1 VETGQKRPTPRKTSK
16 LAQHVRATLKT
27 GQYVEETPTYC
38 QNVETG
44 QKRPTPRKTSKLAQH
59 VRATLKTGQH
69 VDKTAKTWKLGKTRA
84 GIPAAAEKWPFS
96 LPRQECTP
104 PSQAEGQGSGVGV
117 RSPGIVGGGWP
128 NPPGRA
134 RVVFYGQ
141 KHVDLSGIQEV
152 GARP

>member
-1 VETGQKRPTPRKTSK
+1 MDRTPKRENRAKKPDSTENVR

-27 GQYVEETPTYC
+27 GQYVE
-38 QNVETG
+38 
-44 QKRPTPRKTSKLAQH
+44 
-59 VRATLKTGQH
+59 
-69 VDKTAKTWKLGKTRA
+69 KTAKTWKLGKTRA

-96 LPRQECTP
+96 LPGQECPP

>member
-1 VETGQKRPTPRKTSK
+1 MDRTPKRRNREKTPDSTENVR

-27 GQYVEETPTYC
+27 GQYVE
-38 QNVETG
+38 
-44 QKRPTPRKTSKLAQH
+44 
-59 VRATLKTGQH
+59 
-69 VDKTAKTWKLGKTRA
+69 KTAKTWKLGKTRA

-128 NPPGRA
+128 NPPGGGRGG
-134 RVVFYGQ
+134 FLGQ
-141 KHVDLSGIQEV
+141 KPGVLG
-152 GARP
+152 GAQGGGPPPREKRNVLP